1 MHIELINTGSELLL
15 GRVLNTHQQ
24 WICRQLA
31 DIGREVARQWCVADD
46 AREIQNAVRESLSRS
61 DLVITTG
68 GLGPTS
74 DDITRDLIAQLLGRE
89 LVLDPQVVE
98 QIEGYFRR
106 RNRPY
111 PERVKLQAM
120 VPLGARVLPN
130 QFGTAPGLA
139 LEVNPNPFRANGQ
152 KSWLILLPGPPR
164 ELRPM
169 FVESV
174 LPLVAGEFPPAAPFV
189 CRTLK
194 TTGIGESLV
203 EEKVAEPLRELTAAG
218 LQLGYCARPNSV
230 DVRLVGRGPE
240 AQTLVERGEA
250 IVRRLLG
257 PAIWGSD
264 DESIEMI
271 VVKRL
276 SARSKTLALAESCT
290 GGDIAH
296 HITDV
301 PGASK
306 VLLAGLVTYSNQAK
320 QDLLGVSASALEKH
334 GAVSGEVAREMADG
348 ARRTCGSDYAIAV
361 TGIAGPDG
369 GSAEKPV
376 GLVYIAVASPEKTVA
391 ERFHNPFDRATFKEV
406 TVVQALNL
414 LLREMGSVAE

>member
-31 DIGREVARQWCVADD
+31 DVGREVTRQWCVADD

-89 LVLDPQVVE
+89 LVLDPQVIE